1 MSNQGTASGRA
12 SKKVRR
18 REDEP
23 PDDGRD
29 EEMRDN
35 CRQKN
40 VSFKDAVLNNILES
54 SKLDNEWEAENL
66 ELHSNDVHKVVL
78 DGIPTIDF
86 SEWVYNLIDE
96 SMSKTLM
103 IKLLGRKIGFNALWS
118 KVCALWKP
126 MNRFKLM
133 DIENDYYLAK
143 F

>member
-54 SKLDNEWEAENL
+54 SKLDNE
-66 ELHSNDVHKVVL
+66 
-78 DGIPTIDF
+78 
-86 SEWVYNLIDE
+86 
-96 SMSKTLM
+96 
-103 IKLLGRKIGFNALWS
+103 
-118 KVCALWKP
+118 
-126 MNRFKLM
+126 
-133 DIENDYYLAK
+133 
-143 F
+143 